1 VFVAD
6 LETMT
11 PGQVLADA
19 NVAEFIKAMGLSIAE
34 AQKALDLNSIAQVG
48 EYAEQRP
55 GLDNKS
61 LLQLGLS
68 PPFYHYQHADLTVSM
83 QLTMKVGNS
92 ESFGVGAKL
101 DIGFGTKT
109 GSGSGGNT
117 RLAQVTL
124 KSVPASVTVDATK
137 LDAPATD
144 VDDAAE
150 ALADKLRAPAGK
162 FERVFV
168 QQKTKAIATAVDPA
182 GTNPLLTTGAIAF
195 LPTAD
200 VGTALIRITETPPTT
215 QSETFLLAT
224 GKSATVPAAADRVQY
239 ARAVRDALNGLT
251 GFKAT
256 LVRDAGNEPKAP
268 DAPGVVSIVLFDTG
282 SARLKPAALVELQH
296 LATLL
301 KDGTQRLKVHGYTD
315 LQGEKDKVNVPLAKE
330 RAERVRTHLVSLGIA
345 DTRIDPASTPGES
358 RWTGTSETTPNA
370 QFRRVEILLEA
381 ATDLFIVV
389 EEAGGTLQATPTPDK
404 TGGGAGNG
412 FVAVTRTTGRTIAA
426 DTKVKIGDAQTAIT
440 LSGAA
445 VNTSGDV
452 LAANSPEAFAF
463 NLAQAIN
470 AKSAEHKARA
480 SRKGTVVYL
489 AGADD
494 AVLLDLLILSSD
506 DIKLTADG
514 GASISKPL
522 EKITAAGAKTEEPAK
537 SSNFSVAVG
546 ASIDY
551 RTSRMFETSV
561 NGNSSISARIVS
573 VPAPVEFLDEIRKFL
588 APRET
593 TASSTSTTTA
603 PGSTA
608 TSTTTT
614 TTGTTTP
621 GATTPG
627 ASTDTPTP

>member
-1 VFVAD
+1 MAD
-6 LETMT
+6 LESMT
-11 PGQVLADA
+11 PGQILADA

-92 ESFGVGAKL
+92 ETFGVGGKL
-101 DIGFGTKT
+101 DIGYGTKT
-109 GSGSGGNT
+109 GTGSGGNA

-150 ALADKLRAPAGK
+150 SLADKLRAPAGK

-168 QQKTKAIATAVDPA
+168 QQKTKAIATALDPTTA
-182 GTNPLLTTGAIAF
+182 TNPLLTTGAIAF

-200 VGTALIRITETPPTT
+200 VGTALIRITETPATG
-215 QSETFLLAT
+215 QSETFLLAA
-224 GKSATVPAAADRVQY
+224 GKSATVPAAADRAQY
-239 ARAVRDALNGLT
+239 ARAVRDAINGLT
-251 GFKAT
+251 GFKAS

-268 DAPGVVSIVLFDTG
+268 DAPGVVGIVLFDTG
-282 SARLKPAALVELQH
+282 SAKLKKDALVELQH

-301 KDGTQRLKVHGYTD
+301 KDGTQRMKVHGYTD
-315 LQGEKDKVNVPLAKE
+315 LQGEKDKVNVPLAQE
-330 RAERVRTHLVSLGIA
+330 RADRVRKHLVSLGIA

-358 RWTGTSETTPNA
+358 RWTGTSELTPNA
-370 QFRRVEILLEA
+370 QFRRVEIVLEA

-389 EEAGGTLQATPTPDK
+389 QEAGSTLQATPTPDK
-404 TGGGAGNG
+404 TGGGTGNG
-412 FVAVTRTTGRTIAA
+412 FVAVTRTTGRSIAA
-426 DTKVKIGDAQTAIT
+426 DTKVKVGEAQVAIT
-440 LSGAA
+440 LSGNA
-445 VNTSGDV
+445 VNTPDDV
-452 LAANSPEAFAF
+452 HAANSPEAFAF
-463 NLAQAIN
+463 NLTQAIN

-494 AVLLDLLILSSD
+494 AVLLDLLTLSSD

-522 EKITAAGAKTEEPAK
+522 EKIAAAGAKTEEPAK

-593 TASSTSTTTA
+593 TASTTSTSTA

-614 TTGTTTP
+614 TTGTTSP
-621 GATTPG
+621 GTSTPG